1 MHRVFVSFVVSLTV
15 GLAGAASAQP
25 PAAAPAPAAT
35 LAPAE
40 AQRVFTDLLQ
50 RFFDAYARKDIAGM
64 TTLYHA
70 GGPARF
76 RRNVIVVEFD
86 LRQVEIG
93 GLVVKNA
100 GADAGGG
107 RARAVLDLK
116 VTEEKTKK
124 VWNERR
130 VRDFT
135 FLPDDTGAWKIWN
148 EVSPAGELARRL
160 LAAPAAERDALIAAN
175 PELSSN
181 DTLTGLIAEAGR
193 LQAQQR
199 YDAVLDALGLQV
211 RLARTLGDL
220 DSAGRGL
227 IQTGSLR
234 MLTGGYPEAG
244 EAFAAARVVFATLGN
259 RGEVAGCDANL
270 ANLAYMQGR
279 FAEAAEGYQKAY
291 EVFEQLNEDARMA
304 SVLHGLGNAFYMQ
317 TEFARALD
325 CYTRAI
331 TILQRTRDKFAEASA
346 LHAMAM
352 VHKELGDYAAAID
365 TWRKS
370 LALAETAG
378 DVAGTAKAWTGIG
391 DLYRLQGDL
400 ARALEHQTRG
410 LEIWTRL
417 KNVGAAATA
426 QFAIGQL
433 HALQRNYPRALESY
447 QKALDL
453 DLSLTDDPK
462 TSETGQA
469 RDLGGMGGAHFAQG
483 QPEVAL
489 PEYERSLAL
498 REKTRDEVGA
508 MWTLVHIGVLHGS
521 QRRFDEA
528 GRVYERA
535 LGIAE
540 SKQEQNAASTI
551 LALRGQLEFE
561 QEQLDAAIASAA
573 RAVDTATSIEHFD
586 TVGYA
591 RLAAGRAHQKAGR
604 NAEARAAFEEAVA
617 AFAKVPPGPAAE
629 TFFDNRQAPYVAMVD
644 LLASQGNLA
653 EAFQWAER
661 GRQQALAELL
671 GTDGAAVVKGL
682 TDEER
687 DLERAITRDLR
698 TVAVKIRRERGR
710 QKPDPVRLAALQADQ
725 AARQADRDALR
736 RRLYDAHPAL
746 RTMRARS
753 EPAGPEAASVL
764 GGTSAAL
771 VSFIVGEARTWVFAI
786 AKDAEANLWKVEKA
800 AAIEVKSADLGQQV
814 RRFREAIARKE
825 DAALVLGG
833 ELYALLLEPVA
844 PVLAKKTRLVVVPD
858 AFLWS
863 LPFESLPNAAG
874 RFLVEDA
881 AIAYAPSLTALAA
894 IDAARPRAAAPPT
907 LVALGQPVLGK
918 AAEERLA
925 LVRPPAPATL
935 PPPADREIQNAAA
948 VFGPARSRTYVGD
961 AARADKL
968 AAGVAPGSIIHLAV
982 PLVLAE
988 AAPLYS
994 LLAFTPTDAA
1004 DAGSGLVEA
1013 AWLMSWS
1020 LPADVAV
1027 ASRVEYGPT
1036 SGEGDALTGLAW
1048 SFYVGGTPALVV
1060 NRWLGAPT
1068 DPSVVVRFL
1077 RAYAAAATAAA
1088 APPRASESL
1097 QKAMKGILAQPET
1110 RHPFYWA
1117 GFMAIGR

>member
-1 MHRVFVSFVVSLTV
+1 
-15 GLAGAASAQP
+15 
-25 PAAAPAPAAT
+25 
-35 LAPAE
+35 
-40 AQRVFTDLLQ
+40 
-50 RFFDAYARKDIAGM
+50 
-64 TTLYHA
+64 
-70 GGPARF
+70 
-76 RRNVIVVEFD
+76 
-86 LRQVEIG
+86 
-93 GLVVKNA
+93 
-100 GADAGGG
+100 
-107 RARAVLDLK
+107 
-116 VTEEKTKK
+116 
-124 VWNERR
+124 
-130 VRDFT
+130 
-135 FLPDDTGAWKIWN
+135 
-148 EVSPAGELARRL
+148 
-160 LAAPAAERDALIAAN
+160 
-175 PELSSN
+175 
-181 DTLTGLIAEAGR
+181 
-193 LQAQQR
+193 
-199 YDAVLDALGLQV
+199 
-211 RLARTLGDL
+211 
-220 DSAGRGL
+220 
-227 IQTGSLR
+227 
-234 MLTGGYPEAG
+234 
-244 EAFAAARVVFATLGN
+244 
-259 RGEVAGCDANL
+259 
-270 ANLAYMQGR
+270 
-279 FAEAAEGYQKAY
+279 
-291 EVFEQLNEDARMA
+291 MA

-317 TEFARALD
+317 TEFPRALD

-331 TILQRTRDKFAEASA
+331 TILQRTRDKFGEASA
-346 LHAMAM
+346 LQAIAM

-370 LALAETAG
+370 LALAEAG
-378 DVAGTAKAWTGIG
+378 GDLAGMAKAWTGIG
-391 DLYRLQGDL
+391 ELYRLQGDL

-426 QFAIGQL
+426 HFAIGQL

-462 TSETGQA
+462 TSEAGQA

-498 REKTRDEVGA
+498 REKTKDDVGV

-521 QRRFDEA
+521 QRRFEEA
-528 GRVYERA
+528 GKAYERA

-540 SKQEQNAASTI
+540 SKQDQNAVSTV
-551 LALRGQLEFE
+551 LALRSQLEFE
-561 QEQLDAAIASAA
+561 QDTLDAALASAA
-573 RAVDTATSIEHFD
+573 RAAEIATPIEHFD
-586 TVGYA
+586 TVAYA

-604 NAEARAAFEEAVA
+604 TPDARAAFEDAVA

-629 TFFDNRQAPYVAMVD
+629 TFFDNRQAPYLAMVD
-644 LLASQGNLA
+644 LLASQGSLA

-661 GRQQALAELL
+661 GRQRALAELL
-671 GTDGAAVVKGL
+671 GTDGAAVVTGL
-682 TDEER
+682 TAEER
-687 DLERAITRDLR
+687 DLERTVAKDLR
-698 TVAVKIRRERGR
+698 TIAVKIRRERGR
-710 QKPDPVRLAALQADQ
+710 QKPDPARIAALQADQ

-736 RRLYDAHPAL
+736 RRLYEAHPTL
-746 RTMRARS
+746 RAMRAQS

-771 VSFIVGEARTWVFAI
+771 VSFVVGEARTWVFAI

-800 AAIEVKSADLGQQV
+800 AAIEVKSADLSQQV

-833 ELYALLLEPVA
+833 ELYTLLLEPVA

-863 LPFESLPNAAG
+863 LPFESLPTAAG

-881 AIAYAPSLTALAA
+881 AIAYAPSLTALVAMA
-894 IDAARPRAAAPPT
+894 AARPRAATPPT
-907 LVALGQPVLGK
+907 LVAFGQPLLGK

-925 LVRPPAPATL
+925 LVRPSAPATPSL
-935 PPPADREIQNAAA
+935 PVDREVQLAAA

-994 LLAFTPTDAA
+994 LLAFTPADAA
-1004 DAGSGLVEA
+1004 DAGSGLIEA

-1020 LPADVAV
+1020 LPANVAV

-1048 SFYVGGTPALVV
+1048 SFYIAGTPALVV

-1068 DPSVVVRFL
+1068 DPSVAVRFH
-1077 RAYAAAATAAA
+1077 RAHAAAPAAA
-1088 APPRASESL
+1088 GPPRASESL

-1117 GFMAIGR
+1117 GFMAIGG